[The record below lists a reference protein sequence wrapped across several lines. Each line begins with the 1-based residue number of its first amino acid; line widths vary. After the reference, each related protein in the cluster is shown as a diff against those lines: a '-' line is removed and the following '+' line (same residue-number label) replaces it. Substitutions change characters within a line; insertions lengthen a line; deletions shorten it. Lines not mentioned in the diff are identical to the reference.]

1 MNDKI
6 QANPVH
12 PIQASHSVPY
22 TKNNYRTI
30 LSKLVYYAN
39 VLFSVSLMYIYSYMV
54 YRFKDTFVTIST
66 YRYIPAIRQSMGL
79 LSFYRVAETDPT
91 AFWLSLAVLEAY
103 GIGVVG
109 MWNGFLVPAS
119 LLIWGCLYGF
129 LYYLES
135 VSSFGFGYRRETYV
149 DDSLRLCGIL
159 CLVTG

>member
-1 MNDKI
+1 MS
-6 QANPVH
+6 A
-12 PIQASHSVPY
+12 
-22 TKNNYRTI
+22 R
-30 LSKLVYYAN
+30 
-39 VLFSVSLMYIYSYMV
+39 
-54 YRFKDTFVTIST
+54 
-66 YRYIPAIRQSMGL
+66 RQSMGL

-135 VSSFGFGYRRETYV
+135 VSVRVSSPP
-149 DDSLRLCGIL
+149 SLEIWVRIS
-159 CLVTG
+159 